1 MFHLRRLSPCV
12 VMVLLALGCGDSSH
26 LHARGRIVKG
36 GQPYVMPD
44 GQGMRIFFVPLDS
57 PKGEHFDSYAA
68 EYDPDNGNFEVK
80 GKDGRGLPAG
90 RYRVDL
96 QLMEKKEDLLNGGLL
111 GKKSPFVCEVTGKDD
126 LVIDLDQAK
135 FDSLLA
141 EAKQPKKKSQ
151 PVQQKRGRG
160 SRGAVSKS

>member
-1 MFHLRRLSPCV
+1 MHPTRHLFPCLVIGVLS
-12 VMVLLALGCGDSSH
+12 LGCGDSSH
-26 LHARGRIVKG
+26 INARGRVLKG
-36 GQPYVMPD
+36 GQPYVLPE
-44 GQGMRIFFVPLDS
+44 GQGLRIFFVPLDL
-57 PKGEHFDSYAA
+57 PAGTHFDSYAA
-68 EYDPDNGNFEVK
+68 EYDPDNGSFEVK
-80 GKDGRGLPAG
+80 GKDRRGLPAG

-141 EAKQPKKKSQ
+141 EAKKPKQNK